1 MAKIETYP
9 LSTPVVPADKWIGTD
24 VTNNTKN
31 FSAAEV
37 AIFMNKYNRI
47 ESQSLRY
54 QYQDLEPG
62 DARLAGT
69 ISFDSTNTG
78 TVPLSSITSFKL
90 SKQQINNAVDVST
103 YYTNPL
109 LQSTVLVSRSD
120 DPSTFAIYEWDS
132 AAQDGVET
140 NFWNIGVTYATGYG
154 SLVDSEDY
162 FIYLLTYKSDPAT
175 TYIHTQGVAS
185 ATWTI
190 THNLNS
196 FPSVTVTDSANTPYS
211 VAQGQIV
218 YNNSNQLTVSFS
230 AAFAGKAF
238 LN

>member
-31 FSAAEV
+31 FSANAV
-37 AIFMNKYNRI
+37 AIFMNSFNRI

-54 QYQDLEPG
+54 QYQDLEAG

-69 ISFDSTNTG
+69 ISFDSLNTG
-78 TVPLSSITSFKL
+78 TVPLSSITNFKL

-109 LQSTVLVSRSD
+109 LQSTVLVSRCS

-132 AAQDGVET
+132 ASQDAVET
-140 NFWNIGVTYATGYG
+140 DFWNIGVTYATGYG
-154 SLVDSEDY
+154 SLVDEKDY
-162 FIYLLTYKSDPAT
+162 FISLLTYNT
-175 TYIHTQGVAS
+175 S
-185 ATWTI
+185 ATNDKYFRKTLYTKSLYSGSSSNECRLYCPSCSI
-190 THNLNS
+190 KHLNGMCRI
-196 FPSVTVTDSANTPYS
+196 SVWR
-211 VAQGQIV
+211 
-218 YNNSNQLTVSFS
+218 
-230 AAFAGKAF
+230 
-238 LN
+238 

>member
-24 VTNNTKN
+24 VSNNTKN

-90 SKQQINNAVDVST
+90 SKQ
-103 YYTNPL
+103 
-109 LQSTVLVSRSD
+109 
-120 DPSTFAIYEWDS
+120 
-132 AAQDGVET
+132 
-140 NFWNIGVTYATGYG
+140 
-154 SLVDSEDY
+154 
-162 FIYLLTYKSDPAT
+162 
-175 TYIHTQGVAS
+175 
-185 ATWTI
+185 
-190 THNLNS
+190 
-196 FPSVTVTDSANTPYS
+196 
-211 VAQGQIV
+211 
-218 YNNSNQLTVSFS
+218 
-230 AAFAGKAF
+230 
-238 LN
+238 